1 MNLKFKIN
9 TVFELLKYTFFQN
22 ALLCTLL
29 IGVSCGLIGTY
40 IVAKRMVFISGG
52 ITHASFG
59 GLGLAYFLGL
69 SPLFGAAVFALV
81 AAFCILYLSDSK
93 RFKEDSLI
101 GIFWS
106 AGMAIGVLFIYLTPG
121 YAPNLLSYLFG
132 NILTV
137 TEEQVVLSLVL
148 CLVIVLFFAK
158 FYRPLFYIAFDKE
171 YSRTHFVALNGLE
184 IGITALIA
192 LCIVL
197 CMKLAGIILVIS
209 YLTMPQA
216 IAGMFHKNF
225 IKQLVWSTIVSCGGS
240 IIGLF
245 ASAVLKL
252 PSGATIVLCFLVIF
266 LICYLWKK
274 KNKSC
279 RI

>member
-1 MNLKFKIN
+1 
-9 TVFELLKYTFFQN
+9 
-22 ALLCTLL
+22 
-29 IGVSCGLIGTY
+29 
-40 IVAKRMVFISGG
+40 
-52 ITHASFG
+52 
-59 GLGLAYFLGL
+59 
-69 SPLFGAAVFALV
+69 
-81 AAFCILYLSDSK
+81 
-93 RFKEDSLI
+93 
-101 GIFWS
+101 
-106 AGMAIGVLFIYLTPG
+106 MAIGVLFIYLTPG

-137 TEEQVVLSLVL
+137 TGEQVILSLLL
-148 CLVIVLFFAK
+148 CLVIIVFFAK

-225 IKQLVWSTIVSCGGS
+225 TKQLVWATIISCVGS
-240 IIGLF
+240 IMGLF
-245 ASAVLKL
+245 ASAALKL
-252 PSGATIVLCFLVIF
+252 PSGATIVLCFLLIF
-266 LICYLWKK
+266 IVCYFWKRK
-274 KNKSC
+274 K
-279 RI
+279 

>member
-1 MNLKFKIN
+1 M
-9 TVFELLKYTFFQN
+9 FELLEYTFFQN
-22 ALLCTLL
+22 ALLCTIL

-69 SPLFGAAVFALV
+69 SPLVGAAVFALA
-81 AAFCILYLSDSK
+81 AAFCILYLSDNK

-137 TEEQVVLSLVL
+137 TGEQVILSLLL
-148 CLVIVLFFAK
+148 CLVIIVFFAK

-171 YSRTHFVALNGLE
+171 YSRTHFIALNGLE
-184 IGITALIA
+184 IGVTALIA

-225 IKQLVWSTIVSCGGS
+225 TKQLVWATIISCVGS

-245 ASAVLKL
+245 ASAALKL
-252 PSGATIVLCFLVIF
+252 PSGATIVLCFLLIF
-266 LICYLWKK
+266 LVCYLWKR
-274 KNKSC
+274 N
-279 RI
+279 R

>member
-1 MNLKFKIN
+1 M
-9 TVFELLKYTFFQN
+9 FELLEYTLFQN
-22 ALLCTLL
+22 ALLCTIL

-40 IVAKRMVFISGG
+40 IVANRMVFISGG

-69 SPLFGAAVFALV
+69 SPLLGAAVFALA
-81 AAFCILYLSDSK
+81 AAFCILYLSDNK

-137 TEEQVVLSLVL
+137 TGEQVLLSLLL
-148 CLVIVLFFAK
+148 CLVIIVFFAK

-171 YSRTHFVALNGLE
+171 YSRTHFIALNGLE
-184 IGITALIA
+184 IGVTALIA

-225 IKQLVWSTIVSCGGS
+225 TKQLVWATIISCVGS

-245 ASAVLKL
+245 ASAALKL
-252 PSGATIVLCFLVIF
+252 PSGATIVLCFLLIF
-266 LICYLWKK
+266 LVCYLWKR
-274 KNKSC
+274 N
-279 RI
+279 R

>member
-1 MNLKFKIN
+1 
-9 TVFELLKYTFFQN
+9 
-22 ALLCTLL
+22 
-29 IGVSCGLIGTY
+29 
-40 IVAKRMVFISGG
+40 MVFISGG

-69 SPLFGAAVFALV
+69 SPLFGAAVFALA
-81 AAFCILYLSDSK
+81 AAFCILYLSDNK

-137 TEEQVVLSLVL
+137 TGEQVILSGVL
-148 CLVIVLFFAK
+148 CLAIILFFAK
-158 FYRPLFYIAFDKE
+158 FYRPLFYVAFDKE

-192 LCIVL
+192 LCIVV

-216 IAGMFHKNF
+216 IAGMFYKNF
-225 IKQLVWSTIVSCGGS
+225 TKQLVLSTIVSCGGS

-252 PSGATIVLCFLVIF
+252 PSGATIVLCFLLIF
-266 LICYLWKK
+266 IVCYVLRRRK
-274 KNKSC
+274 
-279 RI
+279 

>member
-1 MNLKFKIN
+1 M
-9 TVFELLKYTFFQN
+9 FELLEYTFFQN
-22 ALLCTLL
+22 ALLCTIL

-69 SPLFGAAVFALV
+69 SPLFGAAVFALA
-81 AAFCILYLSDSK
+81 AAFCILYLSDNK

-137 TEEQVVLSLVL
+137 TGEQVLLSLLL
-148 CLVIVLFFAK
+148 CLVIIVFFAK

-184 IGITALIA
+184 IGVTALIA

-225 IKQLVWSTIVSCGGS
+225 TKQLVWATIISCAGS

-252 PSGATIVLCFLVIF
+252 PSGATIVLCFLLIF
-266 LICYLWKK
+266 IVCYLWKRK
-274 KNKSC
+274 K
-279 RI
+279 

>member
-1 MNLKFKIN
+1 M
-9 TVFELLKYTFFQN
+9 FELLEYTFFQN
-22 ALLCTLL
+22 ALLCTIL

-69 SPLFGAAVFALV
+69 SPLFGAAVFALA
-81 AAFCILYLSDSK
+81 AAFCILYLSDNK

-137 TEEQVVLSLVL
+137 TGEQVILSLLL
-148 CLVIVLFFAK
+148 CLVIIVFFAK

-216 IAGMFHKNF
+216 IAGMFYKNF
-225 IKQLVWSTIVSCGGS
+225 TKQLVWATIISCAGS
-240 IIGLF
+240 VIGLF
-245 ASAVLKL
+245 TSAVLKL
-252 PSGATIVLCFLVIF
+252 PSGATIVLCFLLIF
-266 LICYLWKK
+266 IVCYLWKRK
-274 KNKSC
+274 K
-279 RI
+279 

>member
-1 MNLKFKIN
+1 M
-9 TVFELLKYTFFQN
+9 FELLEYTFFQN
-22 ALLCTLL
+22 ALLCTIL

-69 SPLFGAAVFALV
+69 SPLLGAAVFALA
-81 AAFCILYLSDSK
+81 AAFCILYLSDNK

-137 TEEQVVLSLVL
+137 TGEQVILSLLL
-148 CLVIVLFFAK
+148 CLVIIVFFAK

-171 YSRTHFVALNGLE
+171 YSRTHFIALNGLE
-184 IGITALIA
+184 IGVTALIA

-209 YLTMPQA
+209 YLAMPQA

-225 IKQLVWSTIVSCGGS
+225 TKQLVWATIISCVGS

-245 ASAVLKL
+245 ASAALKL
-252 PSGATIVLCFLVIF
+252 PSGATIVLCFLLIF
-266 LICYLWKK
+266 LVCYLWKR
-274 KNKSC
+274 N
-279 RI
+279 R